1 MIASKA
7 DHLGRE
13 IDPGHAR
20 AALGERD
27 GPLTTA
33 AAGVEEARI
42 PAQPQGIPDAIELSI
57 AVCRQG
63 IGLGPGVPTL
73 GAGVPGGAGALE
85 PAGMILPHAGGI
97 DVDWRGKAFAAR
109 KLQSVGCHGSSGAQ
123 APAPRFRARA
133 HSG

>member
-1 MIASKA
+1 MASNTASGSASRVTSPVRHSISRPRALALFASEA

-42 PAQPQGIPDAIELSI
+42 PAQPKGIPDAIELGI
-57 AVCRQG
+57 AVGRQG
-63 IGLGPGVPTL
+63 IDLGPGVPTL
-73 GAGVPGGAGALE
+73 GASVPGGA
-85 PAGMILPHAGGI
+85 
-97 DVDWRGKAFAAR
+97 
-109 KLQSVGCHGSSGAQ
+109 
-123 APAPRFRARA
+123 
-133 HSG
+133 